1 MQNYSTIHTKKFESQ
16 EYVNAVK
23 HELTGYKHKTFTCW
37 NANRIFFFLLQSLFS
52 KNLFQ
57 PFKLQSFEF
66 NFQFQGFSLT

>member
-37 NANRIFFFLLQSLFS
+37 NANRIFFSPAISLQQKFISAV
-52 KNLFQ
+52 
-57 PFKLQSFEF
+57 
-66 NFQFQGFSLT
+66 